1 MITADA
7 ETRVNGQEEDQV
19 GDEDGCAG
27 NEDSSPDLF
36 FGGVGRASTMEL
48 MQMLMRAKILCLE
61 LEAEVKRIPSKISQ
75 SEQRFDII

>member
-1 MITADA
+1 M
-7 ETRVNGQEEDQV
+7 

-36 FGGVGRASTMEL
+36 SLGGGSMMEL
-48 MQMLMRAKILCLE
+48 MQMLMRAEILCLE

-75 SEQRFDII
+75 VKQRFDII